1 MLIIPAIDIYKH
13 KVVRMETGK
22 KEKIVLEFNNP
33 LDLAKYWEEK
43 GAKALHLIDLQS
55 AIDANDES
63 KSIVRD
69 IVRSVSIPVEVGGGY
84 RSREKIEEAI
94 SWGVWRVIVSS
105 ILGMELDYLLD
116 LFSKYENKIIPSIDW
131 YDGKVGIK
139 GWQDFVEWRDIKR
152 KLDLLKVREV
162 IFTDISRDGTL
173 KGVNLD
179 NIKNFLSLHD
189 YDVWIAGGISS
200 IEDIIKIKDFSENTG
215 RIKGIIIGRAL
226 LEGKINW
233 EEAKRIIDAS

>member
-139 GWQDFVEWRDIKR
+139 GWQDFIEWRDIKR
-152 KLDLLKVREV
+152 KIDLLKVREV

-173 KGVNLD
+173 KGVNLE

-200 IEDIIKIKDFSENTG
+200 IEDVIKIKDLSENTG

-233 EEAKRIIDAS
+233 EEAKKIIDAS

>member
-139 GWQDFVEWRDIKR
+139 GWQDFIEWRDIKR
-152 KLDLLKVREV
+152 KIDLLKVREV

-173 KGVNLD
+173 KGVNLE

>member
-139 GWQDFVEWRDIKR
+139 GWQDFIEWRDIKR
-152 KLDLLKVREV
+152 KIDLLKVREV

-173 KGVNLD
+173 KGVNLE

-200 IEDIIKIKDFSENTG
+200 IEDIIKIKDLSENTG

-233 EEAKRIIDAS
+233 EEAKKIIDAS

>member
-139 GWQDFVEWRDIKR
+139 GWQDFIEWRDIKR
-152 KLDLLKVREV
+152 KIDLLKVREV

-173 KGVNLD
+173 KGVNLE

-233 EEAKRIIDAS
+233 EEAKKIIDAS

>member
-139 GWQDFVEWRDIKR
+139 GWQDFIEWRDIKR
-152 KLDLLKVREV
+152 KIDLLKVREV

-173 KGVNLD
+173 KGVNLE

-200 IEDIIKIKDFSENTG
+200 IEDVIKIKDLSENTG

>member
-1 MLIIPAIDIYKH
+1 
-13 KVVRMETGK
+13 
-22 KEKIVLEFNNP
+22 
-33 LDLAKYWEEK
+33 
-43 GAKALHLIDLQS
+43 
-55 AIDANDES
+55 
-63 KSIVRD
+63 
-69 IVRSVSIPVEVGGGY
+69 VEVGGGY

-94 SWGVWRVIVSS
+94 SWGAWRVIVSS

>member
-1 MLIIPAIDIYKH
+1 MLIIPAIDVYKH

-33 LDLAKYWEEK
+33 LDLAKYWEEN

-55 AIDANDES
+55 AIDDNDES

-131 YDGKVGIK
+131 YNGKVGIK
-139 GWQDFVEWRDIKR
+139 GWQDFIEWRDIKR

-173 KGVNLD
+173 KGVNLES
-179 NIKNFLSLHD
+179 IKNFLSLHD

-200 IEDIIKIKDFSENTG
+200 IEDVIKIKDLSENTG

-233 EEAKRIIDAS
+233 EEAKRIVDAS

>member
-94 SWGVWRVIVSS
+94 SWGAWRVIVSS

-233 EEAKRIIDAS
+233 EEAKKIIDAS